1 MNVNQEIA
9 NTLRLIETDY
19 PEIYVYLDEDP
30 TTLKGSSSK
39 IVTEKE
45 IINYL
50 ESLKEKIRQ
59 HKKTHT
65 ASTLPHQ

>member
-1 MNVNQEIA
+1 MNVKQEIA

-39 IVTEKE
+39 FVSENE
-45 IINYL
+45 MMNYL

-59 HKKTHT
+59 HKKTHSAPT
-65 ASTLPHQ
+65 SHRK